1 MITGQID
8 KQATPVMYFYYG
20 MVTVKNI
27 FAVSIKNEMP
37 KDHLPTF
44 AVFSEA
50 MSIRLI
56 SSANAFANC
65 IINHFYNQCFALQS
79 HLFFCFAKP
88 PFLLSFL
95 SYLFTGN
102 DNFREKR
109 RVKSEERREPKRN
122 DNLLVENCRFF
133 WLSLPN

>member
-88 PFLLSFL
+88 PFLLSFIFSLL
-95 SYLFTGN
+95 SLHW
-102 DNFREKR
+102 KR
-109 RVKSEERREPKRN
+109 QFQRKEKSEK
-122 DNLLVENCRFF
+122 
-133 WLSLPN
+133 